1 MVLFSKKMNKLAIGL
16 GKKRIRHV
24 KKYVK
29 PCKIMFKLKVETDG
43 ASILDVSDLVRQ
55 LNHDQDVTIMQKRI
69 NNPDGTHKEKTY
81 R

>member
-1 MVLFSKKMNKLAIGL
+1 
-16 GKKRIRHV
+16 
-24 KKYVK
+24 
-29 PCKIMFKLKVETDG
+29 MFKLKVETDG

-81 R
+81 RYAIKTYQSRTLRRI